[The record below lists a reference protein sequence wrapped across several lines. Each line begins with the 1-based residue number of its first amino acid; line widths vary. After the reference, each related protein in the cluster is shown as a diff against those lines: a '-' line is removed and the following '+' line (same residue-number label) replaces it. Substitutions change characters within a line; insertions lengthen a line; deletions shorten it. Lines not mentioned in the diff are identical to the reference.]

1 MAKEI
6 LFEDMSSEE
15 QYQKLKAIEN
25 KVDEINKEK
34 IANDNYYIIDISFN
48 RISTGEIIYDV
59 TYNDPSSENSINHE
73 FYRDIHDDI
82 LPALIDEKEL
92 QNLQL
97 LGSLDTSLIEKRQ
110 SEIKKLPTNN
120 DSKKISLA
128 SVEKQKEDLEKTAK
142 SVGIPED
149 QIESMTKIEGQT
161 AFLDYRDLLKNSI
174 ASESIDG
181 NEKISTYFTMN
192 KILDL
197 DYQSYRVIKNLNGA
211 SFIIGIKEDGSF
223 DIIDNDKLEVVNA
236 KEMSLMRTDGSL
248 KEVGVSIA
256 FKLKDPTSPIRRDQ
270 SFGLYND
277 NGRYGAFYARGANTE
292 ERMLGEEI
300 PCESYTRKNIKEK
313 EILDIRENKDVD
325 EAESAMHRTD
335 DGCIDKTE
343 NIAPS
348 DPTQVSREE
357 LIKKYAK
364 LFGINVDDFTGK
376 LNHDLEQEHDQDA
389 TDEEIIK
396 NTAEALSKE
405 NELLENKNDKDD
417 KDELNDDDDEI
428 YLSHGTPWGNPNK
441 H

>member
-34 IANDNYYIIDISFN
+34 IANNNYYVIDISFN
-48 RISTGEIIYDV
+48 RLSDGEIVYDV

-73 FYRDIHDDI
+73 FYRNVHDDI

-97 LGSLDTSLIEKRQ
+97 IGSLDTSLIEKRQ
-110 SEIKKLPTNN
+110 DEIKKIPSNN
-120 DSKKISLA
+120 DDKKISLT
-128 SVEKQKEDLEKTAK
+128 SIEKQKEDLEKTAK
-142 SVGIPED
+142 AVGIPEE
-149 QIESMTKIEGQT
+149 QIKSMTKIEGQT

-223 DIIDNDKLEVVNA
+223 DIIDNNKLEVVNA

-300 PCESYTRKNIKEK
+300 PCESYSRKNIKEK

-325 EAESAMHRTD
+325 EAKSAMYRTEN
-335 DGCIDKTE
+335 GRTGKTE
-343 NIAPS
+343 TIAPS
-348 DPTQVSREE
+348 DPTQVSRDE
-357 LIKKYAK
+357 LIQKYAK
-364 LFGINVDDFTGK
+364 LFGINVDDFTDK

-389 TDEEIIK
+389 TDEELIK
-396 NTAEALSKE
+396 NTAEALSDE
-405 NELLENKNDKDD
+405 NELLENNDKH
-417 KDELNDDDDEI
+417 ELNDDDDEI
-428 YLSHGTPWGNPNK
+428 YLSHGTPWGNPNQ

>member
-15 QYQKLKAIEN
+15 QYHKLKAIEN

-34 IANDNYYIIDISFN
+34 IANNNYYVIDISFN
-48 RISTGEIIYDV
+48 RLSDGEIVYDV

-73 FYRDIHDDI
+73 FYRNVHDDI

-110 SEIKKLPTNN
+110 TEIKKIPSNN
-120 DSKKISLA
+120 DNKKISLT
-128 SVEKQKEDLEKTAK
+128 SIEKQKEDLEKTAK
-142 SVGIPED
+142 AVGIPEE

-248 KEVGVSIA
+248 KEDGVSIA
-256 FKLKDPTSPIRRDQ
+256 IKITDPTSPIRRDQ

-364 LFGINVDDFTGK
+364 LFGINVDDFTDK
-376 LNHDLEQEHDQDA
+376 LNHDLEQEHNQDA
-389 TDEEIIK
+389 TDEELIK
-396 NTAEALSKE
+396 NTAEALSDE
-405 NELLENKNDKDD
+405 NELLENKNDKD
-417 KDELNDDDDEI
+417 LNDDDDEI
-428 YLSHGTPWGNPNK
+428 YLSHGTPWGNPNQ

>member
-34 IANDNYYIIDISFN
+34 IANSNYYVIDISFN
-48 RISTGEIIYDV
+48 RLSDGEIVYDV

-73 FYRDIHDDI
+73 FYRNVHDDI

-97 LGSLDTSLIEKRQ
+97 IGSLDTSLIEKRQ
-110 SEIKKLPTNN
+110 DEIKKIPSNN
-120 DSKKISLA
+120 DDKKISLT
-128 SVEKQKEDLEKTAK
+128 SIEKQKEDLEKTAK
-142 SVGIPED
+142 AVGIPEE

-197 DYQSYRVIKNLNGA
+197 DYQSYRVIKSLNGA

-313 EILDIRENKDVD
+313 EILDPRENEEVD
-325 EAESAMHRTD
+325 EAKSAKHRTD

-348 DPTQVSREE
+348 DPALGREY
-357 LIKKYAK
+357 LMQKYAK
-364 LFGINVDDFTGK
+364 LFGIKIADFTDE
-376 LNHDLEQEHDQDA
+376 LNQNLEQEHDQDA
-389 TDEEIIK
+389 TDEELIK
-396 NTAEALSKE
+396 NTAEALSDE
-405 NELLENKNDKDD
+405 NELLENKNN

-428 YLSHGTPWGNPNK
+428 YLSHGTPWGNPNQ

>member
-34 IANDNYYIIDISFN
+34 IANNNYYVIDISFN
-48 RISTGEIIYDV
+48 RLSDGEIVYDV
-59 TYNDPSSENSINHE
+59 TYNDPSSENGINHE
-73 FYRDIHDDI
+73 FYRNVHDDI
-82 LPALIDEKEL
+82 LPALIDEKKL

-97 LGSLDTSLIEKRQ
+97 IGSLDTSLIEKRQ
-110 SEIKKLPTNN
+110 DEIKKIPSNN
-120 DSKKISLA
+120 DDKKISLT
-128 SVEKQKEDLEKTAK
+128 SIEKQKEDLEKTAK

-300 PCESYTRKNIKEK
+300 PCESYTRKNIIEK

-348 DPTQVSREE
+348 DPTQVSRDE
-357 LIKKYAK
+357 LLQKYAK
-364 LFGINVDDFTGK
+364 LFGINVDDFTDK
-376 LNHDLEQEHDQDA
+376 LNHDLEQKHNQDA
-389 TDEEIIK
+389 TDEELIK
-396 NTAEALSKE
+396 NTAKALSDE
-405 NELLENKNDKDD
+405 NELLENKNDKD
-417 KDELNDDDDEI
+417 KLNDDDDEI
-428 YLSHGTPWGNPNK
+428 YLSHGTPWGNPNQ

>member
-48 RISTGEIIYDV
+48 RLSTGEIIYDV

-73 FYRDIHDDI
+73 FYRDTHDNI
-82 LPALIDEKEL
+82 LPALIDEREL

-110 SEIKKLPTNN
+110 DEIKKIPSNN
-120 DSKKISLA
+120 DNKKISLT
-128 SVEKQKEDLEKTAK
+128 SIEKQKEDLKKTAK
-142 SVGIPED
+142 AVGIPEE

-313 EILDIRENKDVD
+313 EILDTRENKEVK

-335 DGCIDKTE
+335 DGCIAKTE
-343 NIAPS
+343 KIAPS
-348 DPTQVSREE
+348 DPALGREY
-357 LIKKYAK
+357 LMQKYAK
-364 LFGINVDDFTGK
+364 LFGIKIADFTDE
-376 LNHDLEQEHDQDA
+376 LNQNLEQEHDQDA

-396 NTAEALSKE
+396 KTAEALSNE
-405 NELLENKNDKDD
+405 NELLENENDKNDK
-417 KDELNDDDDEI
+417 DDDDEI

>member
-34 IANDNYYIIDISFN
+34 IANNNYYVIDISFN
-48 RISTGEIIYDV
+48 RLSDGEIVYDV

-73 FYRDIHDDI
+73 FYRDTHDNI

-110 SEIKKLPTNN
+110 DEIKKIPSNN
-120 DSKKISLA
+120 DNKKISLT
-128 SVEKQKEDLEKTAK
+128 SIEKQKEDLEKTAK
-142 SVGIPED
+142 AVGIPEE

-300 PCESYTRKNIKEK
+300 PCESYTRKNIKE
-313 EILDIRENKDVD
+313 I
-325 EAESAMHRTD
+325 
-335 DGCIDKTE
+335 
-343 NIAPS
+343 
-348 DPTQVSREE
+348 Q
-357 LIKKYAK
+357 
-364 LFGINVDDFTGK
+364 
-376 LNHDLEQEHDQDA
+376 
-389 TDEEIIK
+389 
-396 NTAEALSKE
+396 
-405 NELLENKNDKDD
+405 
-417 KDELNDDDDEI
+417 
-428 YLSHGTPWGNPNK
+428 
-441 H
+441 

>member
-34 IANDNYYIIDISFN
+34 IANNNYYVIDISFN
-48 RISTGEIIYDV
+48 RLSDGEIVYDV

-73 FYRDIHDDI
+73 FYRNVHDDI

-97 LGSLDTSLIEKRQ
+97 IGSLDTSLIEKRQ
-110 SEIKKLPTNN
+110 DEIKKIPSNN
-120 DSKKISLA
+120 DDKKISLT
-128 SVEKQKEDLEKTAK
+128 SIEKQKEDLEKTAK
-142 SVGIPED
+142 AVGIPEE

-313 EILDIRENKDVD
+313 EILDIRENPDVD
-325 EAESAMHRTD
+325 EAESAMLRTD
-335 DGCIDKTE
+335 DGCNDKTE

-348 DPTQVSREE
+348 DPTQVSRDE
-357 LIKKYAK
+357 LIEKYAK
-364 LFGINVDDFTGK
+364 LFGINVDDFTDK
-376 LNHDLEQEHDQDA
+376 LNHDLEQEHNQDA
-389 TDEEIIK
+389 TDEELIK
-396 NTAEALSKE
+396 NTAEALSDE
-405 NELLENKNDKDD
+405 NELLENKND

-428 YLSHGTPWGNPNK
+428 YLSHGTPWGNPNQ